1 MGTVGGSPHRLS
13 AQQARRVA
21 VRAQLLDA
29 AARRRGLDV
38 LEVVRALTMVQVD
51 LTTRV
56 APSAE
61 LVLWSRLGGGL
72 DRGELTDRCEEQRL
86 VEISMRLVHHAD
98 VALHRAEMAVWPDP
112 DLHDAYEH
120 QAWEWV
126 LDNGGCRAD
135 VLERLRADGPL
146 PATALP
152 DTCVRPWGSSGWSNG
167 KNVAKL
173 LQVLAARGEVAVA
186 GREGRT
192 PLWDLA
198 ERVYADDEL
207 PPVHDALHERAVRRL
222 RALGLARER
231 SAKVPGPDPDH
242 VGAVGQAVVVEGVR
256 GQWRADPDQLAAL
269 DEPFEG
275 RVALLSP
282 LDRLVFDRKRMAE
295 LLDFDYQLEMYKPA
309 AKRRW
314 GYYALPVLVGDR
326 LLGKVDA
333 TADRR
338 AGALVVHAVHEDE
351 PFDAITREAVRAEVE
366 DLAGWLGLEPVLP
379 G

>member
-1 MGTVGGSPHRLS
+1 M
-13 AQQARRVA
+13 A

-29 AARRRGLDV
+29 PARRRGLDV

-98 VALHRAEMAVWPDP
+98 VALHRAEMAVWPDA

-231 SAKVPGPDPDH
+231 SAKVPGPDPD
-242 VGAVGQAVVVEGVR
+242 
-256 GQWRADPDQLAAL
+256 QLAAL

-351 PFDAITREAVRAEVE
+351 PFDVATREAVRAEVE

>member
-1 MGTVGGSPHRLS
+1 MLS

-29 AARRRGLDV
+29 PARRRGLDV

-72 DRGELTDRCEEQRL
+72 DRGELAERCEEQRL

-135 VLERLRADGPL
+135 VIERLRADGPL

-152 DTCVRPWGSSGWSNG
+152 DSCVRPWGSSGWSNG

-207 PPVHDALHERAVRRL
+207 PAVHDALHERAVRRL

-242 VGAVGQAVVVEGVR
+242 VGAVGEPVVVEGVR
-256 GQWRADPDQLAAL
+256 GQWRADPDQLAGL

-351 PFDAITREAVRAEVE
+351 PLDAATREAVRAEVE

-379 G
+379 R

>member
-1 MGTVGGSPHRLS
+1 MGTDGGSPHRLS
-13 AQQARRVA
+13 AQQARRVL

-29 AARRRGLDV
+29 PARRRDLDV

-72 DRGELTDRCEEQRL
+72 DRTELLEACEQQRL

-146 PATALP
+146 PATVLP

-198 ERVYADDEL
+198 ERVYADDPL

-222 RALGLARER
+222 RALGLARAR
-231 SAKVPGPDPDH
+231 AAKVPGPDPDH
-242 VGAVGQAVVVEGVR
+242 VGCVGEPAVVEGGR
-256 GQWRADPDQLAAL
+256 GEWRIDPEQLETL

-282 LDRLVFDRKRMAE
+282 LDRLVFDRRRMVE

-309 AKRRW
+309 AARRW

-351 PFDAITREAVRAEVE
+351 PLDATTRDAVTAEIE
-366 DLAGWLGLEPVLP
+366 DLAGWMGLEPVLP
-379 G
+379 R

>member
-1 MGTVGGSPHRLS
+1 MATDSSPHRLS
-13 AQQARRVA
+13 AEQARRVA

-29 AARRRGLDV
+29 PARRRGLDV

-51 LTTRV
+51 VTARV

-72 DRGELTDRCEEQRL
+72 DRDELPARCEEQRL
-86 VEISMRLVHHAD
+86 VEISMRLVHHDD

-112 DLHDAYEH
+112 ALHDPYEH
-120 QAWEWV
+120 AAWEWV

-167 KNVAKL
+167 KNVDKM
-173 LQVLAARGEVAVA
+173 LQVLAARGEVSVA
-186 GREGRT
+186 GREART
-192 PLWDLA
+192 RLWDLA
-198 ERVYADDEL
+198 ERVYADDPL
-207 PPVHDALHERAVRRL
+207 PPVEAALHERGVRRL
-222 RALGLARER
+222 AALGVARAR

-242 VGAVGQAVVVEGVR
+242 VGEVGEPAVVEGVR
-256 GQWRADPDQLAAL
+256 GRWRIDPDQLAAL
-269 DEPFEG
+269 EEPFEP

-282 LDRLVFDRKRMAE
+282 LDRLVFDRKRMVE
-295 LLDFDYQLEMYKPA
+295 LFDFDYQLEMYKPQA
-309 AKRRW
+309 RRRW

-351 PFDAITREAVRAEVE
+351 PFGAETRAAVRAEIE
-366 DLAGWLGLEPVLP
+366 DLAGWLGLEPVLQ

>member
-1 MGTVGGSPHRLS
+1 M
-13 AQQARRVA
+13 
-21 VRAQLLDA
+21 
-29 AARRRGLDV
+29 
-38 LEVVRALTMVQVD
+38 QVD
-51 LTTRV
+51 LTARV

-61 LVLWSRLGGGL
+61 LVLWSRLGGDL
-72 DRGELTDRCEEQRL
+72 DRDELPARCEEQRL
-86 VEISMRLVHHAD
+86 VEISMRLVHHDD

-112 DLHDAYEH
+112 ALNDPYEH
-120 QAWEWV
+120 AAWEWA

-167 KNVAKL
+167 KNVDKL
-173 LQVLAARGEVAVA
+173 LQVLATRGEVAVA

-192 PLWDLA
+192 RLWDLA
-198 ERVYADDEL
+198 ERVYTDDPL
-207 PPVHDALHERAVRRL
+207 PPVEAALHERGVRRL
-222 RALGLARER
+222 AALGVARAR

-242 VGAVGQAVVVEGVR
+242 VGE
-256 GQWRADPDQLAAL
+256 
-269 DEPFEG
+269 EP

-282 LDRLVFDRKRMAE
+282 LDRLVFDRKRMVE
-295 LLDFDYQLEMYKPA
+295 LFDFDYQLEMYKPQA
-309 AKRRW
+309 QRRW

-351 PFDAITREAVRAEVE
+351 PFGAETRAAVRSEIE
-366 DLAGWLGLEPVLP
+366 EPVLP